1 MSFRRALF
9 RALVPP
15 LIAAFVV
22 AMLPHGR
29 AMAGLVPTER
39 VVVGTPAEID
49 RAALLSTLERD
60 DVRRELVAQGVDP
73 DEATARVV
81 ALSDTEVR
89 QLAGM
94 VGDDP
99 AGQGLGG
106 AIIFG
111 LIVGLLIVLIFRVAG
126 R

>member
-1 MSFRRALF
+1 MWIRKSLF

-15 LIAAFVV
+15 LVVAFVL
-22 AMLPHGR
+22 AMLPYGQ
-29 AMAGLVPTER
+29 ATAGLVPTER
-39 VVVGTPAEID
+39 VVGGTPSEID
-49 RAALLSTLERD
+49 RAAVLSMLERE
-60 DVRRELVAQGVDP
+60 DVRQELVVQGVDP
-73 DEATARVV
+73 DEAKARVV
-81 ALSDTEVR
+81 ALSDTEVQ

-94 VGDDP
+94 VADDP

-111 LIVGLLIVLIFRVAG
+111 LVVALLIVLIFRVAG